1 MGLGRQRKHEEPSA
15 GEHKSKASSEG
26 HVSRR
31 DQPDHDV
38 VKVHVTPRGGLYVK
52 ERELLR
58 SKGAREMMAKMASI
72 LREQIGHQSA
82 ERPQDGR
89 QSRSG
94 ER

>member
-1 MGLGRQRKHEEPSA
+1 MWYFDAQIGLDDAVPIASLEER
-15 GEHKSKASSEG
+15 
-26 HVSRR
+26 VSRR
-31 DQPDHDV
+31 DQPDDDV

-58 SKGAREMMAKMASI
+58 SKGAREMMAKMAPI
-72 LREQIGHQSA
+72 LREHVDHQNA
-82 ERPQDGR
+82 ESSQDGR

>member
-1 MGLGRQRKHEEPSA
+1 MWYFDAQIGLDDAVPMASLEER
-15 GEHKSKASSEG
+15 
-26 HVSRR
+26 VSRR
-31 DQPDHDV
+31 DQPDDDV

-58 SKGAREMMAKMASI
+58 SCAVKGAREMMAPI
-72 LREQIGHQSA
+72 LREHVGHQSA
-82 ERPQDGR
+82 ESPQDGR